1 MTTDTAEKTETQSS
15 NVEASQEDLEKAIAF
30 VANDLLS
37 KATLLDLCAGAPLNT
52 LIQNLQNQSIARAKQ
67 AVGNLTQEQLD
78 DLLVKANTSEDSAAA
93 E

>member
-37 KATLLDLCAGAPLNT
+37 KATLLDLCAGAQLNT

-78 DLLVKANTSEDSAAA
+78 DLLVKAKASEDSAVA